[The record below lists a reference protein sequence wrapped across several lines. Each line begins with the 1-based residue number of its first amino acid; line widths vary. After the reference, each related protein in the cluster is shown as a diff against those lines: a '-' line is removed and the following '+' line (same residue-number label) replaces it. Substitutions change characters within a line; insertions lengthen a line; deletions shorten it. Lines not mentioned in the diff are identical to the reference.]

1 MSMPRNCQI
10 TKTKELGIV
19 PRMHALFPCWIIIEI
34 AYVIP
39 KESSIIQK
47 IVIYSIC
54 IFHLY
59 SPKRYQEK
67 FTFFKKLVTLIE
79 FFTRWCFKKN

>member
-19 PRMHALFPCWIIIEI
+19 PRMHALFPRWIVIEI
-34 AYVIP
+34 ACVIP

-47 IVIYSIC
+47 IVIYSIY

-59 SPKRYQEK
+59 SPKRYPEK
-67 FTFFKKLVTLIE
+67 FTFFKKLVTSIE
-79 FFTRWCFKKN
+79 FLTRWCFKKN